1 MSEAIGDW
9 RWDKRTARLSLTVVA
24 EHLANSLSG
33 QWALGDLDKIVDGFS
48 KRRIERALEE
58 DESGILIEL
67 TLADGQEVQLVGAAV
82 EEGNAQGI
90 ILEITPLP
98 DQDSTAM
105 NVGPALVPV
114 FQPIVCLRQ
123 RRTIGFEALAR
134 WRGNDDSLSS
144 GALDDQALATNMLI
158 ASAEALSALQLAHDD
173 PDLFM
178 HVNLTGVDLM
188 DDMLVA
194 LVSALNTGQN
204 LKDGSL
210 RLELTEQAALRDTD
224 KALSTVHAL
233 KAAGAGL
240 VLDDFGSGH
249 SSFLW
254 LADLPA
260 DSLKVDADLIAQSQN
275 PRVQTI
281 LEAVTLMAKRLG
293 MKTTAEGVEDTA
305 ILPLLLQL
313 GFDHAQGFALGRPM
327 PFDEAKAFLLS
338 R

>member
-9 RWDKRTARLSLTVVA
+9 RWDKRTARLSLKVETGP
-24 EHLANSLSG
+24 LSNSLSG

-48 KRRIERALEE
+48 KRRLERALETS
-58 DESGILIEL
+58 DGGVLIEL
-67 TLADGQEVQLVGAAV
+67 AIAEGYEVQLVGALI
-82 EEGNAQGI
+82 EDGNAQGI
-90 ILEITPLP
+90 ILGVTTPDEDP
-98 DQDSTAM
+98 ERK
-105 NVGPALVPV
+105 VGPELVPV
-114 FQPIVCLRQ
+114 FQPIICLRQ
-123 RRTIGFEALAR
+123 RKTIGFEALAR
-134 WRGNDDSLSS
+134 WRGDDERLSS
-144 GALDDQALATNMLI
+144 GAMDDQALATNMLI
-158 ASAEALSALQLAHDD
+158 ASADALSVMQASSGEA
-173 PDLFM
+173 DLFM

-194 LVSALNTGQN
+194 LVSALNSGQN
-204 LKDGSL
+204 LQNGSL

-233 KAAGAGL
+233 KEAGAGL

-254 LADLPA
+254 LAELPA
-260 DSLKVDADLIAQSQN
+260 DSLKVDADLIAQIHN

-281 LEAVTLMAKRLG
+281 LEAITLMAKRLG
-293 MKTTAEGVEDTA
+293 MKTTAEGVEDTR

-327 PFDEAKAFLLS
+327 PFEEAKAFLT
-338 R
+338 

>member
-24 EHLANSLSG
+24 GHLASSLSG

-58 DESGILIEL
+58 DEGGILIEL

-98 DQDSTAM
+98 DQDSTETI
-105 NVGPALVPV
+105 VGPALVPV

-260 DSLKVDADLIAQSQN
+260 DSLKVDADLIAQIQN

-281 LEAVTLMAKRLG
+281 LEAVTLMAERLG